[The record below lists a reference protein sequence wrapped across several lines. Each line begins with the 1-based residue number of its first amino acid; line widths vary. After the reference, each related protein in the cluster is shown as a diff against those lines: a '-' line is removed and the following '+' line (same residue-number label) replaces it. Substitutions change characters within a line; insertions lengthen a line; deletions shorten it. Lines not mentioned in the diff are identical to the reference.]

1 MKEDKQGKPVYESPK
16 VLKLDETESAY
27 GECTPGSTPGDSCGP
42 GGTATGCANPGSNAS
57 SACAE
62 TGSQAGLECGANGSN
77 PNLRSLGS

>member
-42 GGTATGCANPGSNAS
+42 GNIATGCAIPGSTAS
-57 SACAE
+57 SACANE
-62 TGSQAGLECGANGSN
+62 GSSASNKCAAAGAQPDQGF
-77 PNLRSLGS
+77 